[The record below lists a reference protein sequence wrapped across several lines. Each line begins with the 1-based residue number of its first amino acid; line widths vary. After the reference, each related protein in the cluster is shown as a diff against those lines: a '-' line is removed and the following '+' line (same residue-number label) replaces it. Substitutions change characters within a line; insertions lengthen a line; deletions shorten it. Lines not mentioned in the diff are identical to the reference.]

1 MVGASEGYGSELSS
15 TLERLLRL
23 IREVSTVGDISATS
37 AAVLSR
43 LGRTGPQRVTELAMA
58 EGISQPAMSQ
68 LINRIEDDGLVVR
81 TTDAADRRGVLVE
94 ISERGAAVISARRE
108 ERARVLEAALGRLE
122 PADRSAIA
130 AALPALGRLVDTVL
144 EP

>member
-1 MVGASEGYGSELSS
+1 VVGASEGYGSELSS